1 MSGADDLRARLA
13 VVDLTRLER
22 PDDAA
27 AIDALAAKAVTGA
40 GRVAAICVYPEW
52 IERVLGAGVPVAAV
66 ANFPA
71 GEDDPDLAARE
82 AGEAVAAGAAE
93 IDVVVPWP
101 AFLAGDETAIARTV
115 AATRA
120 AIGGGVGLKAILE
133 TGSLGGADAVRQAG
147 EQALG
152 AGADFL
158 KTSTGKVGPGASLEA
173 TRVLLEVVRDAGR
186 GAVKAVRRHPHRRA
200 GGRVPRAR
208 RRGHG
213 PRLGDAERF
222 RIGAS
227 SLVDDL
233 LGPARDAAMTAGA
246 VLPQELIRRKRDGG
260 ELEGRRD
267 RVARPRH
274 HRRLGERRAGRGV
287 RDGGRS

>member
-1 MSGADDLRARLA
+1 MSAADGLRRALA

-22 PDDAA
+22 PDDAE
-27 AIDALAAKAVTGA
+27 AIDALAAKAVTA
-40 GRVAAICVYPEW
+40 VGRVAAICVYPEW
-52 IERVLGAGVPVAAV
+52 IQRVLGPGVPVAAV

-71 GEDDPDLAARE
+71 GEDDPDLAARQ
-82 AGEAVAAGAAE
+82 AREAVEAGAAE

-101 AFLAGDETAIARTV
+101 AFLAGDDTAIGRTV

-120 AIGGGVGLKAILE
+120 AIGDGVGLKAILE
-133 TGSLGGADAVRQAG
+133 TGSLGGADSVRRAG

-158 KTSTGKVGPGASLEA
+158 KTSSGKVGAGASLEA

-186 GAVKAVRRHPHRRA
+186 GAVKASGGIRTAEQAA
-200 GGRVPRAR
+200 GYLALADEVMGAGWATPQ
-208 RRGHG
+208 
-213 PRLGDAERF
+213 RF

-233 LGPARDAAMTAGA
+233 LARLAA
-246 VLPQELIRRKRDGG
+246 
-260 ELEGRRD
+260 
-267 RVARPRH
+267 
-274 HRRLGERRAGRGV
+274 
-287 RDGGRS
+287 S